1 MMKSLTIGLAAALV
15 FNLPV
20 YAETI
25 DVPAGETRQISGAIS
40 GDEIRKTGSGKVVF
54 AAASPSF
61 AGRIFVEGGVAEI
74 AVAGASGTGEIV
86 VYDGAALVVSHAS
99 PGQTKTAVEGAVTIA
114 GSGPDGSGV
123 LRFTGS
129 GSGDKLFQKIILSG
143 NAAAAGGRM
152 GAREWDMGGKN
163 LTWKSG
169 QLVFRGSK
177 VSNAGNID
185 YQSSSSLIFQD
196 ATQFDES
203 CRGKTISV
211 NAVNVTLELVG
222 SNPIPFTLAVNETM
236 TILTQAG
243 AGFNYNVWA
252 GTVTIASGKELKLC
266 AVGPTLSL
274 RLTGAIT
281 GAGAVK
287 WYRANWGDSG
297 IVYLDSADNTWS
309 GGFSSSGGY
318 VMALAKGSI
327 GKVGTE
333 GIPTISNTGEKR
345 STVYLNV
352 GKPIAGANVQT
363 TWSAEDV
370 RDLMAGAK
378 VSGKFGSIGF
388 NLQSGASFVYP
399 YDILTGFSM
408 MGGGELTLAGNIP
421 NNKEFRQL
429 GGKIVLDSSSSG
441 QQILR
446 HLILGD
452 TSGQSGVLELKK
464 GKYKVQED
472 YIRIGAAGRF
482 AMYQTGGELEGTA
495 WVTNAIADGASSYG
509 AYCLEG
515 GVAKIFDPLN
525 VANGAG
531 SRGFFL
537 QKGGSFKKTSQDNR
551 NSAIRLG
558 VKGEAVMHV
567 SGGTNN
573 SYYATSA
580 NKTIGFIVGNEAGG
594 TATLTVSGADTLVKT
609 DIFQLGASD
618 SARTNV
624 LNLVDGGKLAAS
636 RFYAGAHSVDGVY
649 QPYASEGYLNIVN
662 ANGGAFV
669 PTLSDWWNNLGY
681 ICPAREPQKVVL
693 FERGL
698 AVDTSSCGGTH
709 MFPLRLTSATG
720 RGFDSISLPVDN
732 AGFAAEKYIGPARV
746 RISDATGWGATAYAD
761 FDRASG
767 KLTGIVVTSR
777 GCDYSE
783 NPVITVDSADGA
795 KTYPCSFALSEN
807 VPGGLI
813 KAGTGTMRLYSTND
827 YAGVTFVKT
836 GVLQAEHDKAVP
848 AASVCR
854 VGEGATLKFYNGLS
868 QKKLEV
874 KLKALGGSGNVSA
887 ESITLSDGIVAVAE
901 DVNSGE
907 GLSVDC
913 PVVFEEGAVVTM
925 EGFNK
930 VDPEVRSATLLV
942 SSVPIEGGISI
953 DRSVLPEPWIV
964 KFSADRCKLRLVKR
978 IGLSITIR

>member
-1 MMKSLTIGLAAALV
+1 
-15 FNLPV
+15 
-20 YAETI
+20 
-25 DVPAGETRQISGAIS
+25 
-40 GDEIRKTGSGKVVF
+40 
-54 AAASPSF
+54 
-61 AGRIFVEGGVAEI
+61 
-74 AVAGASGTGEIV
+74 
-86 VYDGAALVVSHAS
+86 
-99 PGQTKTAVEGAVTIA
+99 
-114 GSGPDGSGV
+114 
-123 LRFTGS
+123 
-129 GSGDKLFQKIILSG
+129 
-143 NAAAAGGRM
+143 
-152 GAREWDMGGKN
+152 
-163 LTWKSG
+163 
-169 QLVFRGSK
+169 
-177 VSNAGNID
+177 
-185 YQSSSSLIFQD
+185 
-196 ATQFDES
+196 
-203 CRGKTISV
+203 
-211 NAVNVTLELVG
+211 
-222 SNPIPFTLAVNETM
+222 
-236 TILTQAG
+236 
-243 AGFNYNVWA
+243 
-252 GTVTIASGKELKLC
+252 
-266 AVGPTLSL
+266 
-274 RLTGAIT
+274 
-281 GAGAVK
+281 
-287 WYRANWGDSG
+287 
-297 IVYLDSADNTWS
+297 
-309 GGFSSSGGY
+309 
-318 VMALAKGSI
+318 
-327 GKVGTE
+327 
-333 GIPTISNTGEKR
+333 
-345 STVYLNV
+345 
-352 GKPIAGANVQT
+352 
-363 TWSAEDV
+363 
-370 RDLMAGAK
+370 
-378 VSGKFGSIGF
+378 
-388 NLQSGASFVYP
+388 
-399 YDILTGFSM
+399 M

-429 GGKIVLDSSSSG
+429 GGKIVLDSDPSG
-441 QQILR
+441 QQVLR

-452 TSGQSGVLELKK
+452 ASGQSGVLELKK
-464 GKYKVQED
+464 GKYKVKED

-495 WVTNAIADGASSYG
+495 WVTNAIANGASSYG

-531 SRGFFL
+531 SCGFFL
-537 QKGGSFKKTSQDNR
+537 QKGGSFKKTSQNNR

-573 SYYATSA
+573 SYYATSD

-761 FDRASG
+761 FDRATG

-807 VPGGLI
+807 IPGGLI
-813 KAGTGTMRLYSTND
+813 KDGEGTMRLFSTND

-836 GVLQAEHDKAVP
+836 GVLQVEHDKAVP
-848 AASVCR
+848 AASACR
-854 VGEGATLKFYNGLS
+854 VGDGATLKFYNGLS
-868 QKKLEV
+868 AKKFAV
-874 KLKALGGSGNVSA
+874 KFKALGGAGVVSA
-887 ESITLSDGIVAVAE
+887 ESITLTGGINAAAA
-901 DVNSGE
+901 DINSGKS
-907 GLSVDC
+907 LSVDC
-913 PVVFEEGAVVTM
+913 PVVFEEGAVAIVDNLS
-925 EGFNK
+925 E
-930 VDPEVRSATLLV
+930 VDPEVKSATLLV
-942 SSVPIEGGISI
+942 SAVPIEGEISV
-953 DRSVLPEPWIV
+953 DRSVLPEPWTV
-964 KFSADRCKLRLVKR
+964 KFSADRRKLRLVKR
-978 IGLSITIR
+978 LGLSITVR